1 MAKKKREP
9 KTPSLSNLPA
19 TIDEAEALIFAR
31 ELILRLDA
39 GGDVGSPFEGTESR
53 HFLRKLL
60 AGTLQTADGRM
71 WLTDMA
77 RAGEEESQIVLQD
90 ALLEMK
96 SRHIELP
103 TELAYYDMQLTRA
116 DVMPAR
122 WGDRKRNT
130 NLRATSSLR
139 R

>member
-1 MAKKKREP
+1 
-9 KTPSLSNLPA
+9 
-19 TIDEAEALIFAR
+19 
-31 ELILRLDA
+31 
-39 GGDVGSPFEGTESR
+39 
-53 HFLRKLL
+53 
-60 AGTLQTADGRM
+60 M

-116 DVMPAR
+116 DVVPAR